1 MTVGVSIEYA
11 HARTWARL
19 GERPDDR
26 LWQQLRAGRRLPAL
40 LEAVRASPSA
50 PYVSGIDA
58 RASVDG
64 LELAFRQQFRLRVD
78 ELAQWAPDDWVGA
91 IRFTRHLVDLP
102 ALVHL
107 AAGDP
112 ALPWMSQDPEL
123 APYATPSAAE
133 RRAALLSGPLAAIA
147 DALVAPAAAPPA
159 PRAETPPGLHAALQ
173 AWTKH
178 WRALWPQCSADER
191 SNLELL
197 ARLVERHLLDFP
209 VLSTADAPGARL
221 ALGERL
227 SSVMRRASAQP
238 AALFAWL
245 GLVAVD
251 LERLRSLF
259 ALRALDEAG
268 AF

>member
-1 MTVGVSIEYA
+1 MTIGVSIEYA

-19 GERPDDR
+19 GERPDAH
-26 LWQQLRAGRRLPAL
+26 LWQLLRAGRRLPAL
-40 LEAVRASPSA
+40 LEAVRASPAA

-58 RASVDG
+58 RASVDD

-78 ELAQWAPDDWVGA
+78 ELAQWAPDDWVAA

-123 APYATPSAAE
+123 APYSAPSTVE
-133 RRAALLSGPLAAIA
+133 RRAALLSGPLAAIT
-147 DALVAPAAAPPA
+147 DALVAPSAAPPS
-159 PRAETPPGLHAALQ
+159 PRAETPPGLHPAVQ
-173 AWTKH
+173 AWAKH
-178 WRALWPQCSADER
+178 WRALWPHCSVDER
-191 SNLELL
+191 SNLERLVC
-197 ARLVERHLLDFP
+197 LVERHLLDFP
-209 VLSTADAPGARL
+209 VLSTTDATGARL

-227 SSVMRRASAQP
+227 SALMRRASAQP

-245 GLVAVD
+245 GLVALD
-251 LERLRSLF
+251 LEQLRSLF